1 MQIRINGGRIIDP
14 GHFDGIADIVVEDGK
29 IARIVENS
37 HYGDPDHASKDQHP
51 ESRIIDASGKIVT
64 PGLIDMHVHLREP
77 GSEHKE
83 TIESGC
89 RAAAWGGF
97 SAVCCMP
104 NTQPVNDSRNLLQ
117 ALRIGDVDYE
127 QYAICRL

>member
-1 MQIRINGGRIIDP
+1 MQIRIAGGRIIDP
-14 GHFDGIADIVVEDGK
+14 GHFDGIADIIVQDGK
-29 IARIVENS
+29 IVKIIEHDRTIA
-37 HYGDPDHASKDQHP
+37 DHGVSNIQHP
-51 ESRIIDASGKIVT
+51 KPRIIDAAGKIVT

-77 GSEHKE
+77 GHEHKE

-104 NTQPVNDSRNLLQ
+104 NTNPVNDSRKITEL
-117 ALRIGDVDYE
+117 IF
-127 QYAICRL
+127 